1 MSVNVRLL
9 HIWLPSQTSGDQ
21 NEKAVRVQKLCE
33 VLSFTFILEKKWNH
47 WRTLNLKGSFSEQQE
62 VWTGGGQK
70 KEVWNQGGRDYV
82 TNDYHN
88 LEEAVSDMNIVA
100 RGQREGQVHFSL

>member
-1 MSVNVRLL
+1 
-9 HIWLPSQTSGDQ
+9 
-21 NEKAVRVQKLCE
+21 
-33 VLSFTFILEKKWNH
+33 
-47 WRTLNLKGSFSEQQE
+47 